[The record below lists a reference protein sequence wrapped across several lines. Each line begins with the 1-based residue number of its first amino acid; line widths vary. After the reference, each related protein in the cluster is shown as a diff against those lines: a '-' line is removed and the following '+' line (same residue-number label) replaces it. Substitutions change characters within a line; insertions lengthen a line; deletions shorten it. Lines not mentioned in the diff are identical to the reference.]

1 MKKSVRVL
9 HLSDLHYCSCFDRGG
24 AYAEMLARVSD
35 PLAKAC
41 GIIRKEQA
49 DVIVISGDL
58 TDGGSAED
66 YAHVKRVL
74 SDAAGDAVILPV
86 LGNHDRKDSFRKG
99 WLREAQTDAPWHWR
113 KEIGDFTF
121 IGIDNSVF
129 GMEDGSVSDDEIS
142 WLWDTLADARDVI
155 LAMHHPLKGREG
167 IPPLTDKE
175 RLLNILVPYRSE
187 IRAVLCGHT
196 HWSDQYVID
205 GIACFTTPS
214 LSFRGVDEGDRVL
227 FYDTCGFRTYLLGG
241 HSVSVEKDVSEG
253 GTLIGTLDM
262 TQLQKEL
269 VKEAG

>member
-86 LGNHDRKDSFRKG
+86 LGNHDRIDSFRKG

-113 KEIGDFTF
+113 KEIGGFTF

-129 GMEDGSVSDDEIS
+129 GVEDGYISDREIL
-142 WLWDTLADARDVI
+142 WLQDALDDARDVI
-155 LAMHHPLKGREG
+155 LCMHHPLRGKPG
-167 IPPLTDKE
+167 IPPLTNKE
-175 RLLNILVPYRSE
+175 KLLEVLGPYRFG
-187 IRAVLCGHT
+187 IRMVLCGHT
-196 HWSDQYVID
+196 HWSDSCMVE
-205 GIACFTTPS
+205 GVACSTAPS
-214 LSFRGVDEGDRVL
+214 LSFRGVDEGSRIL
-227 FYDTCGFRTYLLGG
+227 FYDTCGFREYLLED
-241 HSVSVEKDVSEG
+241 HSVSMLKDVSEG
-253 GTLIGTLDM
+253 GALIGAVDLG
-262 TQLQKEL
+262 QLQNELGKET
-269 VKEAG
+269 A